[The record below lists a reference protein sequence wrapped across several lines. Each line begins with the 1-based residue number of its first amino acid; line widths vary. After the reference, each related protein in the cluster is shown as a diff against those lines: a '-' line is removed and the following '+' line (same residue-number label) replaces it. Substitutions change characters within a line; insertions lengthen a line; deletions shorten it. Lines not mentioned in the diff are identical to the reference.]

1 MIPDDE
7 MRRLRRGIHARR
19 VLSCRCPVLQQA
31 HAPAVSILR
40 GKARRQGAYASALD
54 YGGDLEFCAPCDLA
68 HARGEPWAVRLEPR
82 IVLGLSVSIDGCSRT
97 RTRHYRASG
106 GNAHHGHRDRQG
118 PLLIDFRFW
127 GFRWQF
133 RAVPAGGLA
142 FGVPRGG
149 TWVRLRQTAYI
160 LGGPLANLLLIVVA
174 LALTGRTN
182 APVFDFLDRFS
193 PGATLLFANAA
204 LVIGTL
210 VPLTLDTSHGMLP
223 SDGLLLWR
231 VWRRSRQEIEAAIPY
246 WYAVEAQ
253 DVMSQRKNAEAIVVL
268 WQGLK
273 EYPEDICLEQVRA
286 NSLLSQGKAAEA

>member
-1 MIPDDE
+1 
-7 MRRLRRGIHARR
+7 
-19 VLSCRCPVLQQA
+19 
-31 HAPAVSILR
+31 
-40 GKARRQGAYASALD
+40 
-54 YGGDLEFCAPCDLA
+54 
-68 HARGEPWAVRLEPR
+68 
-82 IVLGLSVSIDGCSRT
+82 
-97 RTRHYRASG
+97 
-106 GNAHHGHRDRQG
+106 
-118 PLLIDFRFW
+118 
-127 GFRWQF
+127 
-133 RAVPAGGLA
+133 
-142 FGVPRGG
+142 
-149 TWVRLRQTAYI
+149 VRLRQTAYI

-286 NSLLSQGKAAEA
+286 NSLLSQGKAAEARRIYAKILGRYSKFEQVRHTMFNNIAYADLLIGDPALLWEADAGSRLALEAQPSVAPFKGTRGAVLVELGELDAGLRLLHEAMRENEDDQNKAANACCIGIAHARQGDAEQCRSYFALARRLDPDCVWLAREPKAAASKAGSS